1 MIVQRRCRQNTNN
14 IKDMKTRLE
23 NIRELIVALPSA
35 MLFQSILAVAF
46 AVPLVATLGQFG
58 YSGFL
63 WGRSSFLVA
72 FWPGVEWKWAPS
84 MPVWLTM
91 GAMGISYVVGIAYLV
106 HQKTFG
112 KVVLWS
118 IAALVVANAFG
129 SAVNHLTGWK
139 ELQSVSS
146 MSLAGRVNGVILASW
161 QNPLWEEVVFRGLPL
176 LVLLSF
182 WRGGVGVPNWARW
195 IYIVVP
201 NIIFA
206 IYHVPGHG
214 PSRLADTVVLG
225 CAFSWMTLR
234 YSFFAPL
241 IMHYVLD
248 AMIVISLSKFPNIP
262 ADEVPWLVHN
272 TGLLNSSW
280 SLTLLAAILSLPLIL
295 AWNAYRRKKDRVA
308 ATT

>member
-1 MIVQRRCRQNTNN
+1 MRN
-14 IKDMKTRLE
+14 RLE
-23 NIRELIVALPSA
+23 HLKDSLVTLPSA
-35 MLFQSILAVAF
+35 MLFQAILAVAF
-46 AVPLVATLGQFG
+46 AIPLAATLGQFV

-63 WGRSSFLVA
+63 WRWSPFLVL
-72 FWPGVEWKWAPS
+72 FWPGVDWKWAPS
-84 MPVWLTM
+84 MPVWFTM
-91 GAMGISYVVGIAYLV
+91 GVMGLSYVVGIVYLV
-106 HQKTFG
+106 RQKTFG
-112 KVVLWS
+112 RVVLWS
-118 IAALVVANAFG
+118 IAALIVANALG
-129 SAVNHLTGWK
+129 SAINHLTGWK
-139 ELQSVSS
+139 ELQNVSS

-176 LVLLSF
+176 LILLSF
-182 WRGGVGVPNWARW
+182 WRGDVSVPNWARW
-195 IYIVVP
+195 VYIVVP

-214 PSRLADTVVLG
+214 PSRLMDTLILG

-248 AMIVISLSKFPNIP
+248 AMIIISLSKFPNIP
-262 ADEVPWLVHN
+262 TDEVPWLVQN

-280 SLTLLAAILSLPLIL
+280 SLTVLAAIVSLPIIL
-295 AWNAYRRKKDRVA
+295 AWNAYRRKKERDA